1 MTVDRGDEWGPP
13 TRKGRETRQRI
24 VDAAADLIYARG
36 VAAASLDEV
45 GRATGTSRSQLYH
58 YFSGKSALVGAVID
72 RQRDRIL
79 AFQRPALES
88 LATWEDITGWRDM
101 IVAVQRELGCR
112 GGCPLGSLANELA
125 ELDDSARVRLADAI
139 GSWEKLLADG
149 LATMARRGELRSD
162 ADPATLAL
170 GVMASLQGG
179 LLLAKTTRSTYPLE
193 VALDAAIAHLR
204 TFACPRVGTPSRV

>member
-1 MTVDRGDEWGPP
+1 VTVDRGDEWGPP

-58 YFSGKSALVGAVID
+58 YFSGKNALVGAVID

-125 ELDDSARVRLADAI
+125 
-139 GSWEKLLADG
+139 
-149 LATMARRGELRSD
+149 SD
-162 ADPATLAL
+162 WP
-170 GVMASLQGG
+170 
-179 LLLAKTTRSTYPLE
+179 
-193 VALDAAIAHLR
+193 
-204 TFACPRVGTPSRV
+204 TPSAAGSNSLLTGWRPWPGGANCDRTRTRRHWPSA

>member
-1 MTVDRGDEWGPP
+1 MGSAD
-13 TRKGRETRQRI
+13 RKGRETRQRI

-36 VAAASLDEV
+36 VAATSLDEV

-88 LATWEDITGWRDM
+88 LATWEDITGSATYRRG
-101 IVAVQRELGCR
+101 ANQELGCR

-162 ADPATLAL
+162 
-170 GVMASLQGG
+170 V
-179 LLLAKTTRSTYPLE
+179 TRR
-193 VALDAAIAHLR
+193 HW
-204 TFACPRVGTPSRV
+204 PSA